1 MIAHSICKAGEHT
14 IAAVFSFLVPFSL
27 IIIAVL
33 VVVGPVYLFFRS
45 YRVLAWGGVSLCL
58 AAAGCSAGVLVGSSN
73 NPIAGSVVSALI
85 AGFGTIVGYFFS
97 KDIDK
102 KYLLYS
108 PLLLMAFSVSLVFAA
123 MYSSSVRFDQEM
135 HLKEISLSIKQYEN
149 VNIPFFKRQLETALK
164 AGTLD
169 GSMIL
174 EFYGEQMAPS
184 PTLLIDN
191 CAS

>member
-1 MIAHSICKAGEHT
+1 
-14 IAAVFSFLVPFSL
+14 
-27 IIIAVL
+27 
-33 VVVGPVYLFFRS
+33 
-45 YRVLAWGGVSLCL
+45 
-58 AAAGCSAGVLVGSSN
+58 
-73 NPIAGSVVSALI
+73 
-85 AGFGTIVGYFFS
+85 VGYFFS